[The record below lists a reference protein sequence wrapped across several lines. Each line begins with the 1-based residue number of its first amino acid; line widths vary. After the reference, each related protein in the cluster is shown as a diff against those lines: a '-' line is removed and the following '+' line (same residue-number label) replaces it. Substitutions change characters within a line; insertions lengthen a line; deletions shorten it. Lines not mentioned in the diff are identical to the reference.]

1 MPPDDEQR
9 PKGRPDYKV
18 YRSRPRLSDKLRKGG
33 GDLGSLRKKGDKG
46 GPEMRKYRSGGRGGG
61 FFDRFRRR
69 GGGGGGRPWWKW
81 VLYACGVWILISI
94 LAFMVSAQIQTGK
107 LSDEAKDELS
117 GGPVLLGGQNILVLG
132 GDQRGEQVGQDEPG
146 NSRSAP
152 PRADTIMVI
161 HAGLTSFRKLSIPRD
176 TYAEIPGHGS
186 EKINAGFSATGEKN
200 GDAALMIRTV
210 ENFLGIDMNHLIIV
224 DFDGFVD
231 FINALGGV
239 KVDLPKR
246 VCGEISGG
254 KSNGGVTIHL
264 KAGEHTLQADKALA
278 LARIRENIC
287 VPSEDDRQR
296 AARQQLIITG
306 IKDRLTSITRFPINF
321 IKGPII
327 GWSAPKALISDMGGF
342 ELPQL
347 ALAAMFGGN
356 PDTNVLK
363 PDSSGPGGSLV
374 VSQDECFRA
383 VVKLTGDKPERT
395 PACSP

>member
-18 YRSRPRLSDKLRKGG
+18 YRSRPRLSDRLRKR
-33 GDLGSLRKKGDKG
+33 DLGSLRKQGAEKD
-46 GPEMRKYRSGGRGGG
+46 GPEMRRYRSGGGGG
-61 FFDRFRRR
+61 FFGRFRR
-69 GGGGGGRPWWKW
+69 GGGGDGGGRPWWKW

-94 LAFMVSAQIQTGK
+94 LAFMISAQIQTGK
-107 LSDEAKDELS
+107 LSDAAKNELS
-117 GGPVLLGGQNILVLG
+117 GGPALLAGQNILVLG
-132 GDQRGEQVGQDEPG
+132 GDQRGAQVGADEPG

-161 HAGLTSFRKLSIPRD
+161 HASLTSFRKLSIPRD
-176 TYAEIPGHGS
+176 TYAEVPGHGDQ
-186 EKINAGFSATGEKN
+186 KINGAFSATGEKN
-200 GDAALMIRTV
+200 GDAALMIKTV

-254 KSNGGVTIHL
+254 KENGGVTIHL
-264 KAGEHTLQADKALA
+264 KAGEHTLQAQKALA
-278 LARIRENIC
+278 LARIRENTC
-287 VPSEDDRQR
+287 VPSETDLQR
-296 AARQQLIITG
+296 AARQQLIISG
-306 IKDRLTSITRFPINF
+306 IKDRLTDPLRFPINF

-327 GWSAPKALISDMGGF
+327 GWTAPKALISDMGGF
-342 ELPQL
+342 TLPQL
-347 ALAAMFGGN
+347 AVAALFGGN
-356 PDTNVLK
+356 PKTSVLK
-363 PDSSGPGGSLV
+363 PTSSGPGGSLV
-374 VSQDECFRA
+374 GPRSQCVEA
-383 VVKLTGDKPERT
+383 VKRLIGGYPDRE